1 MSSLIS
7 FIIISIC
14 IFLLTILLG
23 LIYMTIKIDCEKI
36 CRNITRS
43 DRNIIVDKDGTK
55 HYEGCAEN
63 IK

>member
-14 IFLLTILLG
+14 IFLMTIILG
-23 LIYMTIKIDCEKI
+23 LIYMAIKIDCEKI
-36 CRNITRS
+36 CRSFTIS

-55 HYEGCAEN
+55 HYEVS
-63 IK
+63 

>member
-14 IFLLTILLG
+14 IFLMTIILG

-36 CRNITRS
+36 SRSFTIS

-55 HYEGCAEN
+55 HYEVS
-63 IK
+63 

>member
-14 IFLLTILLG
+14 IFLMTIILG

-36 CRNITRS
+36 CRSFTIS

-55 HYEGCAEN
+55 HYEVS
-63 IK
+63 

>member
-14 IFLLTILLG
+14 IFLMTIILG

-36 CRNITRS
+36 CRSFTIS

-55 HYEGCAEN
+55 HYEDL
-63 IK
+63 

>member
-14 IFLLTILLG
+14 LFLMIIILG
-23 LIYMTIKIDCEKI
+23 LIYISIKIDCEKI

-55 HYEGCAEN
+55 HYEDL
-63 IK
+63 